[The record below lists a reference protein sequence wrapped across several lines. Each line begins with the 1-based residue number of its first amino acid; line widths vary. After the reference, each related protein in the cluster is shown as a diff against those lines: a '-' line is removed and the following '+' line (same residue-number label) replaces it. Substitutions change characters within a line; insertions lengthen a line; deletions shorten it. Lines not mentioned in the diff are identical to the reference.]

1 MGKFLSDFKEFA
13 MKGNVVD
20 MAVGVIVGGAF
31 GKIVSSLVNDVL
43 MPVIGLFTGGMDFS
57 EMKYVMQEA
66 VMNGEE
72 VITPEVAIGYGQFI
86 QYIID
91 FIIVAFSIFVAIRF
105 LMKFK
110 KKEEAAEEA
119 PAPAPEPTKE
129 EVLLT
134 EIRDLLRQQSDRK

>member
-72 VITPEVAIGYGQFI
+72 VITPEVAVGYGQFI

-119 PAPAPEPTKE
+119 SAPAPEPTKE

-134 EIRDLLRQQSDRK
+134 EIRDLLRQQSAKK